1 MSHQAHNKS
10 DSRVAD
16 VDPRINLMEVLRRPA
31 VEAALVR
38 QQVVELSERHLE
50 ARHVGWLTCLD
61 PLVVFN
67 PHAQRPDR
75 RDGRRSGR
83 GARRERR
90 RAAAERAGGRGAWG
104 GTEPQN

>member
-1 MSHQAHNKS
+1 MLADLIWRKTRCDCEKSTVFEEDTNQISHQTHNNS

-16 VDPRINLMEVLRRPA
+16 VDPRINLMEVLGRPA

-38 QQVVELSERHLE
+38 QQVVELLERHLE

-67 PHAQRPDR
+67 PHN
-75 RDGRRSGR
+75 SK
-83 GARRERR
+83 
-90 RAAAERAGGRGAWG
+90 
-104 GTEPQN
+104 T